1 MKLVRSFTLALGL
14 SALAGTTAAQSSTI
28 SFNLANSWAI
38 LTNQSSNGQLVS
50 QTIPGQGSDVL
61 NLAALSFTNIGPGN
75 HTQGTVSGI
84 RTGNIAMSGSVSA
97 GSFGF
102 MTFSWNGPGTGTAA
116 ATADSFASGQ
126 LPPII
131 TDPDL
136 PPMAPKINM
145 SGSAT
150 ATITIGIFGGGPS
163 VSSTSSA
170 VVTAPAVFPG
180 GVGAVNRLTKTQGPP
195 VSQNVQALAYFYS
208 SNGSAGAQASLKKG
222 DNAFFVTDVV
232 LTATLNL
239 F

>member
-1 MKLVRSFTLALGL
+1 MKRFRFFTLALGL
-14 SALAGTTAAQSSTI
+14 TALAGSAAAQSSTI
-28 SFNLANSWAI
+28 SFSLANSWVV
-38 LTNQSSNGQLVS
+38 LQNMSNNGQINTLAV
-50 QTIPGQGSDVL
+50 PGQGADIL
-61 NLAALSFTNIGPGN
+61 NLAAFSFTGLGAGN
-75 HTQGTVSGI
+75 QTQASVSGI

-102 MTFSWNGPGTGTAA
+102 MTFAWNGPGTGTAVA
-116 ATADSFASGQ
+116 SADSFASGQ

-131 TDPDL
+131 TDPNL

-150 ATITIGIFGGGPS
+150 GSITIGIFPGGPA
-163 VSSTSSA
+163 VTSTSSA

-180 GVGAVNRLTKTQGPP
+180 GVGAVNRLTKTQGPL

-208 SNGSAGAQASLKKG
+208 STGDAAAQASLKKG

-232 LTATLNL
+232 LSATLNL